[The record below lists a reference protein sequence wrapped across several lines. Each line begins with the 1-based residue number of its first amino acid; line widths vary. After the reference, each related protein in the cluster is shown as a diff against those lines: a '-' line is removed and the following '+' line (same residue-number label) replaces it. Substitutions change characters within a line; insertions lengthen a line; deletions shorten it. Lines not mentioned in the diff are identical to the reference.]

1 MIAMWW
7 MDMIY
12 IACSVYVCHE
22 EDQLYGNLVLEES
35 YFMYNY
41 GGGIK
46 WLVCFSEV
54 RDHLMIPSYGSQTLP
69 L

>member
-7 MDMIY
+7 IDIVY
-12 IACSVYVCHE
+12 IACSIYKCHE

-35 YFMYNY
+35 YFMINY

-46 WLVCFSEV
+46 
-54 RDHLMIPSYGSQTLP
+54 
-69 L
+69 